1 VFNVQPPGDENKVM
15 TPRSLLAPGR
25 LAGQPVLRT
34 QSDERL
40 VDLVRAGSEPAFEA
54 IVARYRRAL
63 LRYCSRILPEE
74 RAEDA
79 VQQTFVRAYDSM
91 LGSGA
96 QLALKPWLYRIAH
109 NTALNALRDRGL
121 RHEALK
127 DEIGGDQPDQVLERA
142 QGLRAVLG
150 AVQNL
155 PERQRDAIVLREIE
169 GRTYEEIAAELG
181 VTGGAVRQLLNRAR
195 HSVRA
200 AATAVTPIGL
210 LERVPWSSPAQPL
223 SERVA
228 ELCGAG
234 GGALAAKACATA
246 LITGAVVGGV
256 AVAPKE
262 HEHAA
267 DAAPNTAAKRAPASA
282 HAARTPAGASTRRS
296 ESGTTGSGD
305 HSGRSRHGDGRGP
318 DRHGHEDGDGNHGK
332 GGGKSGSDGKDG
344 HGDSG
349 KQEELAERH
358 GSGEHGLSG
367 GGNSGSGS
375 GSDPDKSGPGKGSD
389 DAAEVEP
396 PVITDMG
403 DTGGSD
409 DTALDGSGPDDS
421 GSGGSGERGGGSD
434 HTKTTESGSN

>member
-1 VFNVQPPGDENKVM
+1 M
-15 TPRSLLAPGR
+15 
-25 LAGQPVLRT
+25 LRT

-91 LGSGA
+91 LSSGA

-121 RHEALK
+121 RHEALE

-150 AVQNL
+150 AVQDL

-210 LERVPWSSPAQPL
+210 LERLPWSSPAQPL
-223 SERVA
+223 AERVA

-246 LITGAVVGGV
+246 LITGALVGGV
-256 AVAPKE
+256 AMAPKQ
-262 HEHAA
+262 HEQTA
-267 DAAPNTAAKRAPASA
+267 DASPDTAAKRAPASA
-282 HAARTPAGASTRRS
+282 HAARGPASASTRRS
-296 ESGTTGSGD
+296 EGATAGSGD
-305 HSGRSRHGDGRGP
+305 HHGRSRHGDGRAP
-318 DRHGHEDGDGNHGK
+318 SRRGHQDGDGKHAK
-332 GGGKSGSDGKDG
+332 GGGSGKSGGGEDGSGTDG
-344 HGDSG
+344 HGGG
-349 KQEELAERH
+349 KPEELVQRDD
-358 GSGEHGLSG
+358 SGEHGSSG
-367 GGNSGSGS
+367 GGGSGS
-375 GSDPDKSGPGKGSD
+375 GSSGSGSSGSGEGSD
-389 DAAEVEP
+389 DAAVAEP
-396 PVITDMG
+396 PAITDM
-403 DTGGSD
+403 GGSD
-409 DTALDGSGPDDS
+409 DTALDGSGSDGSGSS
-421 GSGGSGERGGGSD
+421 GSGKGGGSD
-434 HTKTTESGSN
+434 QTKTTESGSN

>member
-1 VFNVQPPGDENKVM
+1 
-15 TPRSLLAPGR
+15 
-25 LAGQPVLRT
+25 VLRT

-91 LGSGA
+91 LSSGA

-121 RHEALK
+121 RHEALE

-150 AVQNL
+150 AVQDL

-210 LERVPWSSPAQPL
+210 LERLPWSSPAQPL
-223 SERVA
+223 AERVA

-246 LITGAVVGGV
+246 LITGALVGGV
-256 AVAPKE
+256 AMAPKQ
-262 HEHAA
+262 HEQTA
-267 DAAPNTAAKRAPASA
+267 DASPDTAAKRAPASA
-282 HAARTPAGASTRRS
+282 HAARGPASASTRRS
-296 ESGTTGSGD
+296 EGATAGSGD
-305 HSGRSRHGDGRGP
+305 HHGRSRHGDGRAP
-318 DRHGHEDGDGNHGK
+318 SRRGHQDGDGKHAK
-332 GGGKSGSDGKDG
+332 GGGSGKSGGGEDGSGTDG
-344 HGDSG
+344 HGGG
-349 KQEELAERH
+349 KPEELVQRDD
-358 GSGEHGLSG
+358 SGEHGSSG
-367 GGNSGSGS
+367 GGGSGS
-375 GSDPDKSGPGKGSD
+375 GSSGSGSSGSGEGSD
-389 DAAEVEP
+389 DAAVAEP
-396 PVITDMG
+396 PAITDM
-403 DTGGSD
+403 GGSD
-409 DTALDGSGPDDS
+409 DTALDGSGSDGSGSS
-421 GSGGSGERGGGSD
+421 GSGKGGGSD
-434 HTKTTESGSN
+434 QTKTTESGSN